1 MKYANATLN
10 TRVYDK
16 FEYYLE
22 DFDCIYCVHFQSNV
36 VAKHSD
42 AASRC
47 GSHGCGRS
55 VCEFTDIKDE
65 AIRQNRLKRA
75 KGWNKICLE

>member
-1 MKYANATLN
+1 MKSTKNIGITKSSA
-10 TRVYDK
+10 

-36 VAKHSD
+36 VAKHS
-42 AASRC
+42 
-47 GSHGCGRS
+47 GGHGCGRS
-55 VCEFTDIKDE
+55 VCEFADIKDE

-75 KGWNKICLE
+75 RGWNKICPE